1 MQIFEFVP
9 ENTSECWVTAW
20 LHIDAEGNGEKRP
33 CIVICPGGAYG
44 GVSDREGTPVAQ
56 AYFDAGYQAF
66 VLQYSVLE
74 KAKDF
79 IPLIQLA
86 CAVAHIRSNADAWG
100 IAADQIAVCGFSAGG
115 HLAGSLGTMF
125 NESKFLERFQQA
137 AHIRPDAVVLCYPVI
152 LADEFAHENSIRRVS
167 GAEPGEEAYQW
178 FGLDARVDAQTPP
191 TFLWHTARDKTVPVE
206 NSLKMAAALSAA
218 KVPFELHVFP
228 EGPHGMS
235 ICTEAVGSKSDY
247 NARWV
252 DWSIRWLNKI
262 FKIEHEA

>member
-1 MQIFEFVP
+1 MQTLKFVP
-9 ENTSECWVTAW
+9 ENAPDCWVTAW
-20 LHIDAEGNGEKRP
+20 LHTDAEGNKEKRP

-86 CAVAHIRSNADAWG
+86 CTVAHIRKYADDWG
-100 IAADQIAVCGFSAGG
+100 IAADQVAVSGFSAGG
-115 HLAGSLGTMF
+115 HLAGSLATMF
-125 NESKFLERFQQA
+125 NESKFLERYPGD
-137 AHIRPDAVVLCYPVI
+137 AHIRPDAVVLSYPVI

-167 GAEPGEEAYQW
+167 GAEPGEAAYQW
-178 FGLDARVDAQTPP
+178 FGLNARVDAQTPP
-191 TFLWHTARDKTVPVE
+191 MFLWHTAQDKTVPVE

-252 DWSIRWLNKI
+252 EWSIRWLNKI
-262 FKIEHEA
+262 FKIENAD